1 MKIRYWILGLLFLTV
16 IYLFVKR
23 EQFFKS
29 ISSVFKSQPVII
41 DETPVLIK
49 EVNNLAQLVT
59 ISFYDEIVMDSSKPR
74 NLPSFP
80 GLRPV
85 PDHIVLLAKGTVLAG
100 IDLKKIDSGKVFVL
114 KDSVNI
120 DLPPAELLNI
130 IINPSNFEVFDEEG
144 KWGSAEVLQ
153 IKQRM
158 VHKIRQRALDNN
170 ALLKADERARQV
182 LERFLRGVGFRQV
195 TFNKIQS
202 P

>member
-1 MKIRYWILGLLFLTV
+1 MKIRHWILGLLLVAV
-16 IYLFVKR
+16 ICLFIKR
-23 EQFFKS
+23 EKFFRTM
-29 ISSVFKSQPVII
+29 SSLFKSQPVVI

-49 EVNNLAQLVT
+49 QINDLAQLVT
-59 ISFYDEIVMDSSKPR
+59 ISFYDEIVMDSSKPK

-100 IDLKKIDSGKVFVL
+100 IDLKKLDSGKVFVL

-120 DLPPAELLNI
+120 ELPPAGILNT

-144 KWGSAEVLQ
+144 NWSANQVLQ

-158 VHKIRQRALDNN
+158 INKIRQRAIENN
-170 ALLKADERARQV
+170 ALSKADARAREV
-182 LERFLRGVGFRQV
+182 LERFLRSAGFRQV
-195 TFNKIQS
+195 TFNKT
-202 P
+202 